1 MIEKTYNVG
10 IYCRLSNDDERDGES
25 VSIENQKLL
34 LQSYVRQR
42 GWNEIAVYCDDG
54 YSGTNFD
61 RPGVKRLIEDAK
73 AKKINLILVKDLSRF
88 GRNYIEFGQYTDYL
102 FPSLGCRFI
111 ALNNGIDT
119 MSDNGSTDV
128 MCFLN
133 LFNEFY
139 SRDTSKKVKAV
150 KRACAESGKFMG
162 TYPAYGYKRDPE
174 DKHHLVIDEETAP
187 TVRRIF
193 SMRASGMGFRAI
205 AVTLNEEGVLPPG
218 ALYYQRKGRSD
229 PRNVNHKWAET
240 TVKAL
245 IRSEVYIG
253 NMVQGKTGTL
263 SYKSR
268 KLINKPEEEWI
279 RVEGTHEPI
288 ISREVWDTVV
298 SIDKKKVRK
307 TPPTDGIRSIFTGL
321 VYCADCGFK
330 MRNHIERFTY
340 KDGTPGRY
348 SSFICGN
355 YARSGKSAC
364 TIHSIYE
371 NVLEELVLT
380 DIREKARFVECDGER
395 LAEQI
400 SRMKEKESRSR
411 VISYEQEMKAAAA
424 RMTELERLMQN
435 LYEDKCTGTI
445 PQTVFQT
452 LMRKYETE
460 RAEKAAAIPE
470 LEQKVRAQLE
480 NRQDANR
487 WMEVIRRYTEITALD
502 ENILFELVDRIEVG
516 EARKVN
522 GQRICDVKVV
532 YRYVGSVDDALSQ
545 ERLEAYEKLYKV
557 GIYCRLSV
565 DDASNSAKAKNYIPA
580 DESVSIENQYELLSK
595 FVMLNGWTEVK
606 TYRDDGYS
614 GGNFQRPGFLEM
626 LEDAR
631 HGLINLILVKDLSRL
646 GRDFVEV
653 GRYTDVIF
661 PSLGCRFV
669 SVLDCLDTEGDNTDM
684 LHFRSLMND
693 YHLKD
698 LSNKVKSVLHAKMR
712 SGQYIA
718 AYAPYG
724 YRKSEEDRHRLVI
737 DEEAAAVV
745 RRMFELR
752 RAGMAYGKIAAVL
765 NSEGILS
772 PRWYWAKLYG
782 NGSCKY
788 ANLWMYATVK
798 NILTNEVYT
807 GNLIQNQTG
816 SRSYKDDTM
825 IYKPESEWIRHE
837 ALHEAIISPE
847 VWNEVQAIN
856 RERTLLSADNAPPKP
871 FLFTGKLVCADCKAP
886 LQGNRETQRRKNGT
900 SKKYVSYFCSRYT
913 ASGYGACSRHT
924 IYEMTLT
931 ELVLSEIRA
940 HAEALELDEAAMLD
954 RLQAQRTAADA
965 ERLESV
971 RQEIGKLRR
980 RVHELEQMTVKLYED
995 KVCGSISAASFAV
1008 LLEKT
1013 EQERRQ
1019 RTDRLDTLLA
1029 EVREYEQSA
1038 ADIQSWAAVV
1048 RKHLHIREL
1057 DRETVDEL
1065 IDRIEV
1071 GEKTVVDGKNVRDI
1085 KIYYRFVGNI

>member
-1 MIEKTYNVG
+1 
-10 IYCRLSNDDERDGES
+10 
-25 VSIENQKLL
+25 
-34 LQSYVRQR
+34 
-42 GWNEIAVYCDDG
+42 
-54 YSGTNFD
+54 
-61 RPGVKRLIEDAK
+61 
-73 AKKINLILVKDLSRF
+73 
-88 GRNYIEFGQYTDYL
+88 
-102 FPSLGCRFI
+102 
-111 ALNNGIDT
+111 
-119 MSDNGSTDV
+119 
-128 MCFLN
+128 
-133 LFNEFY
+133 
-139 SRDTSKKVKAV
+139 
-150 KRACAESGKFMG
+150 
-162 TYPAYGYKRDPE
+162 
-174 DKHHLVIDEETAP
+174 
-187 TVRRIF
+187 
-193 SMRASGMGFRAI
+193 
-205 AVTLNEEGVLPPG
+205 
-218 ALYYQRKGRSD
+218 
-229 PRNVNHKWAET
+229 
-240 TVKAL
+240 
-245 IRSEVYIG
+245 
-253 NMVQGKTGTL
+253 
-263 SYKSR
+263 
-268 KLINKPEEEWI
+268 
-279 RVEGTHEPI
+279 
-288 ISREVWDTVV
+288 
-298 SIDKKKVRK
+298 
-307 TPPTDGIRSIFTGL
+307 
-321 VYCADCGFK
+321 
-330 MRNHIERFTY
+330 
-340 KDGTPGRY
+340 
-348 SSFICGN
+348 
-355 YARSGKSAC
+355 
-364 TIHSIYE
+364 
-371 NVLEELVLT
+371 
-380 DIREKARFVECDGER
+380 
-395 LAEQI
+395 
-400 SRMKEKESRSR
+400 MK
-411 VISYEQEMKAAAA
+411 
-424 RMTELERLMQN
+424 
-435 LYEDKCTGTI
+435 
-445 PQTVFQT
+445 
-452 LMRKYETE
+452 
-460 RAEKAAAIPE
+460 
-470 LEQKVRAQLE
+470 
-480 NRQDANR
+480 
-487 WMEVIRRYTEITALD
+487 
-502 ENILFELVDRIEVG
+502 
-516 EARKVN
+516 
-522 GQRICDVKVV
+522 
-532 YRYVGSVDDALSQ
+532 
-545 ERLEAYEKLYKV
+545 KLYKV

-606 TYRDDGYS
+606 SYRDDGYS

-712 SGQYIA
+712 SGQYIS

-752 RAGMAYGKIAAVL
+752 RGGMAYGKIAAVL

-772 PRWYWAKLYG
+772 PRWYWAKRYD

-816 SRSYKDDTM
+816 SRSYKDSTM
-825 IYKPESEWIRHE
+825 ICKPESEWIRHE
-837 ALHEAIISPE
+837 EAHEAIISPE

-856 RERTLLSADNAPPKP
+856 RERTRLSADNAPPKP

-971 RQEIGKLRR
+971 RQEIGKIRR
-980 RVHELEQMTVKLYED
+980 RVYELEQMTAKLYED

-1008 LLEKT
+1008 LLEKN
-1013 EQERRQ
+1013 EQERCQ

-1057 DRETVDEL
+1057 DRKTVDEL

-1071 GEKTVVDGKNVRDI
+1071 GEKTVIDGKNVRDI

>member
-1 MIEKTYNVG
+1 
-10 IYCRLSNDDERDGES
+10 
-25 VSIENQKLL
+25 
-34 LQSYVRQR
+34 
-42 GWNEIAVYCDDG
+42 
-54 YSGTNFD
+54 
-61 RPGVKRLIEDAK
+61 
-73 AKKINLILVKDLSRF
+73 
-88 GRNYIEFGQYTDYL
+88 
-102 FPSLGCRFI
+102 
-111 ALNNGIDT
+111 
-119 MSDNGSTDV
+119 
-128 MCFLN
+128 
-133 LFNEFY
+133 
-139 SRDTSKKVKAV
+139 
-150 KRACAESGKFMG
+150 
-162 TYPAYGYKRDPE
+162 
-174 DKHHLVIDEETAP
+174 
-187 TVRRIF
+187 
-193 SMRASGMGFRAI
+193 
-205 AVTLNEEGVLPPG
+205 
-218 ALYYQRKGRSD
+218 
-229 PRNVNHKWAET
+229 
-240 TVKAL
+240 
-245 IRSEVYIG
+245 
-253 NMVQGKTGTL
+253 
-263 SYKSR
+263 
-268 KLINKPEEEWI
+268 
-279 RVEGTHEPI
+279 
-288 ISREVWDTVV
+288 
-298 SIDKKKVRK
+298 
-307 TPPTDGIRSIFTGL
+307 
-321 VYCADCGFK
+321 
-330 MRNHIERFTY
+330 
-340 KDGTPGRY
+340 
-348 SSFICGN
+348 
-355 YARSGKSAC
+355 
-364 TIHSIYE
+364 
-371 NVLEELVLT
+371 
-380 DIREKARFVECDGER
+380 
-395 LAEQI
+395 
-400 SRMKEKESRSR
+400 MK
-411 VISYEQEMKAAAA
+411 
-424 RMTELERLMQN
+424 
-435 LYEDKCTGTI
+435 
-445 PQTVFQT
+445 
-452 LMRKYETE
+452 
-460 RAEKAAAIPE
+460 
-470 LEQKVRAQLE
+470 
-480 NRQDANR
+480 
-487 WMEVIRRYTEITALD
+487 
-502 ENILFELVDRIEVG
+502 
-516 EARKVN
+516 
-522 GQRICDVKVV
+522 
-532 YRYVGSVDDALSQ
+532 
-545 ERLEAYEKLYKV
+545 KLYKV

-631 HGLINLILVKDLSRL
+631 HGLISLILVKDLSRL

-712 SGQYIA
+712 NGQYIA

-724 YRKSEEDRHRLVI
+724 YRKGEEDRHRLVI

-752 RAGMAYGKIAAVL
+752 RGGMAYGKIAAVL

-772 PRWYWAKLYG
+772 PRWYWAKRYG

-847 VWNEVQAIN
+847 VWAAVQEVN
-856 RERTLLSADNAPPKP
+856 REKALISANNALPKP
-871 FLFTGKLVCADCKAP
+871 FLFTGKLICADCKAP

-900 SKKYVSYFCSRYT
+900 SKRYVSYFCSRYT

-980 RVHELEQMTVKLYED
+980 RVYELEQMTAKLYED
-995 KVCGSISAASFAV
+995 KVCGSISAASFSV
-1008 LLEKT
+1008 LMQKS
-1013 EQERRQ
+1013 EQERLQ
-1019 RTDRLDTLLA
+1019 KTERLDALLS
-1029 EVREYEQSA
+1029 ETQQQEQEAAAMQRWSA
-1038 ADIQSWAAVV
+1038 LI

-1057 DRETVDEL
+1057 DRDTVDEL

-1071 GEKTVVDGKNVRDI
+1071 GESAVVDGKRVRDI
-1085 KIYYRFVGNI
+1085 RIFYRFIGNV

>member
-1 MIEKTYNVG
+1 
-10 IYCRLSNDDERDGES
+10 
-25 VSIENQKLL
+25 
-34 LQSYVRQR
+34 
-42 GWNEIAVYCDDG
+42 
-54 YSGTNFD
+54 
-61 RPGVKRLIEDAK
+61 
-73 AKKINLILVKDLSRF
+73 
-88 GRNYIEFGQYTDYL
+88 
-102 FPSLGCRFI
+102 
-111 ALNNGIDT
+111 
-119 MSDNGSTDV
+119 
-128 MCFLN
+128 
-133 LFNEFY
+133 
-139 SRDTSKKVKAV
+139 
-150 KRACAESGKFMG
+150 
-162 TYPAYGYKRDPE
+162 
-174 DKHHLVIDEETAP
+174 
-187 TVRRIF
+187 
-193 SMRASGMGFRAI
+193 
-205 AVTLNEEGVLPPG
+205 
-218 ALYYQRKGRSD
+218 
-229 PRNVNHKWAET
+229 
-240 TVKAL
+240 
-245 IRSEVYIG
+245 
-253 NMVQGKTGTL
+253 
-263 SYKSR
+263 
-268 KLINKPEEEWI
+268 
-279 RVEGTHEPI
+279 
-288 ISREVWDTVV
+288 
-298 SIDKKKVRK
+298 
-307 TPPTDGIRSIFTGL
+307 
-321 VYCADCGFK
+321 
-330 MRNHIERFTY
+330 
-340 KDGTPGRY
+340 
-348 SSFICGN
+348 
-355 YARSGKSAC
+355 
-364 TIHSIYE
+364 
-371 NVLEELVLT
+371 
-380 DIREKARFVECDGER
+380 
-395 LAEQI
+395 
-400 SRMKEKESRSR
+400 MK
-411 VISYEQEMKAAAA
+411 
-424 RMTELERLMQN
+424 
-435 LYEDKCTGTI
+435 
-445 PQTVFQT
+445 
-452 LMRKYETE
+452 
-460 RAEKAAAIPE
+460 
-470 LEQKVRAQLE
+470 
-480 NRQDANR
+480 
-487 WMEVIRRYTEITALD
+487 
-502 ENILFELVDRIEVG
+502 
-516 EARKVN
+516 
-522 GQRICDVKVV
+522 
-532 YRYVGSVDDALSQ
+532 
-545 ERLEAYEKLYKV
+545 KLYKV

-565 DDASNSAKAKNYIPA
+565 DDASNSTKAKNYIPA

-606 TYRDDGYS
+606 SYRDDGYS

-653 GRYTDVIF
+653 GRYTDVVF

-698 LSNKVKSVLHAKMR
+698 LSNKVKSVLHTKMR

-752 RAGMAYGKIAAVL
+752 RGGMAYGKIAAVL

-772 PRWYWAKLYG
+772 PRWYWAKRYG

-856 RERTLLSADNAPPKP
+856 RERTRLSADNAPPKP

-900 SKKYVSYFCSRYT
+900 SKRYVSYFCSRYT
-913 ASGYGACSRHT
+913 SSGHGACSRHT
-924 IYEMTLT
+924 IYEMTLA
-931 ELVLSEIRA
+931 ELVMGEIRS

-965 ERLESV
+965 ERQESV

-980 RVHELEQMTVKLYED
+980 RVYELEQMTAKLYED

-1008 LLEKT
+1008 LLEKA

-1019 RTDRLDTLLA
+1019 RSDRLDTLLA
-1029 EVREYEQSA
+1029 EVRQYEQSA

-1071 GEKTVVDGKNVRDI
+1071 GEKTVIDGKNVRDI

>member
-1 MIEKTYNVG
+1 
-10 IYCRLSNDDERDGES
+10 
-25 VSIENQKLL
+25 
-34 LQSYVRQR
+34 
-42 GWNEIAVYCDDG
+42 
-54 YSGTNFD
+54 
-61 RPGVKRLIEDAK
+61 
-73 AKKINLILVKDLSRF
+73 
-88 GRNYIEFGQYTDYL
+88 
-102 FPSLGCRFI
+102 
-111 ALNNGIDT
+111 
-119 MSDNGSTDV
+119 
-128 MCFLN
+128 
-133 LFNEFY
+133 
-139 SRDTSKKVKAV
+139 
-150 KRACAESGKFMG
+150 
-162 TYPAYGYKRDPE
+162 
-174 DKHHLVIDEETAP
+174 
-187 TVRRIF
+187 
-193 SMRASGMGFRAI
+193 
-205 AVTLNEEGVLPPG
+205 
-218 ALYYQRKGRSD
+218 
-229 PRNVNHKWAET
+229 
-240 TVKAL
+240 
-245 IRSEVYIG
+245 
-253 NMVQGKTGTL
+253 
-263 SYKSR
+263 
-268 KLINKPEEEWI
+268 
-279 RVEGTHEPI
+279 
-288 ISREVWDTVV
+288 
-298 SIDKKKVRK
+298 
-307 TPPTDGIRSIFTGL
+307 
-321 VYCADCGFK
+321 
-330 MRNHIERFTY
+330 
-340 KDGTPGRY
+340 
-348 SSFICGN
+348 
-355 YARSGKSAC
+355 
-364 TIHSIYE
+364 
-371 NVLEELVLT
+371 
-380 DIREKARFVECDGER
+380 
-395 LAEQI
+395 
-400 SRMKEKESRSR
+400 MK
-411 VISYEQEMKAAAA
+411 
-424 RMTELERLMQN
+424 
-435 LYEDKCTGTI
+435 
-445 PQTVFQT
+445 
-452 LMRKYETE
+452 
-460 RAEKAAAIPE
+460 
-470 LEQKVRAQLE
+470 
-480 NRQDANR
+480 
-487 WMEVIRRYTEITALD
+487 
-502 ENILFELVDRIEVG
+502 
-516 EARKVN
+516 
-522 GQRICDVKVV
+522 
-532 YRYVGSVDDALSQ
+532 
-545 ERLEAYEKLYKV
+545 KLYKV

-606 TYRDDGYS
+606 SYRDDGYS

-631 HGLINLILVKDLSRL
+631 YGLINLILVKDLSRL

-698 LSNKVKSVLHAKMR
+698 LSGKIKSVLHAKMR

-772 PRWYWAKLYG
+772 PRWYWAKRYG

-856 RERTLLSADNAPPKP
+856 QERTLLSVDNALPKP
-871 FLFTGKLVCADCKAP
+871 FLFTGKLICTDCKAP

-954 RLQAQRTAADA
+954 RLQAQRSAASA
-965 ERLESV
+965 ERMEGI
-971 RQEIGKLRR
+971 RQEITKLRR
-980 RVHELEQMTVKLYED
+980 RIFELEQSTSKLYED
-995 KVCGSISAASFAV
+995 KVCGVITPAAFSV
-1008 LLEKT
+1008 LMQKS
-1013 EQERRQ
+1013 EQERLQ
-1019 RTDRLDTLLA
+1019 KTERLDALLS
-1029 EVREYEQSA
+1029 ETQQQEQEAAAMQRWSA
-1038 ADIQSWAAVV
+1038 LI

-1057 DRETVDEL
+1057 DRDTVDEL

-1071 GEKTVVDGKNVRDI
+1071 GESAVVDGKRVRDI
-1085 KIYYRFVGNI
+1085 RIFYRFIGNV